1 MSSTAPR
8 VLHKFAAPSVHDVR
22 ATSAILLIHGS
33 YAPSEPSA
41 SRARRT
47 IVARTARGASD
58 RRATEKGA
66 ARSPG
71 PAEPCAARPRG
82 RVFRERRLRARLPD
96 AAHCPPIQLPAVPK
110 AAAPLRPE
118 TPQGNRRLAA
128 DLDPDWIADSPAAPD
143 GLPPR
148 AGGVSVARSRSDLE
162 RHRLRERVRSLEAQ
176 LRSQAELDA
185 LVAQVQDRQ
194 EERRVQDAALID
206 TQHELELSRDRHA
219 ELYDFAPVALASLD
233 SSGLIEAINIAGARV
248 LGRERAEVIGF
259 PLATFVAK
267 PWRRIL
273 RDYLAACRREGAPAA
288 SVDLEFD
295 ASGGGTLPIELCC
308 KRFTPH
314 GGAPIYFAALV
325 DLSERR
331 RADADRVR
339 ADADRLRADADQARV
354 ERQESVA
361 RAANEAKDRFLAV
374 LSHELRTPLTPV
386 LLTLDRLAQL
396 TGDEVELR
404 KGLET
409 IRRNLN
415 VETHLIDDLL
425 DLTRIARNKLHL
437 TADVVDLHSALDH
450 AIEMC
455 GAEAARA
462 GLSLEVDLADGK
474 PFVRGDGTRLRQV
487 FWNLLSNA
495 IRYTP
500 SGGVVRVRSRVFGN
514 QIGIDVSDTGRGI
527 ALEDLDRVFSAFEQ
541 VGHDPILSG
550 LGLGLAICRG
560 LVEAHGGKI
569 RAASPGS
576 GRGAT
581 FSVAL
586 PTCAAPAQRVERR
599 PEVSPH
605 RGLRILVVEDNADT
619 AEALGV
625 LLRLQGHVVRLAHS
639 LVEARR
645 VRPEGFDVLLS
656 DLHLPDGSGLDL
668 LRELVAERPIH
679 AIAMSGYGTESDVR
693 RSRDAGFERHLV
705 KPVSI
710 ESVIEAIEF
719 VAPLAAAGRTREI
732 LST

>member
-1 MSSTAPR
+1 M
-8 VLHKFAAPSVHDVR
+8 
-22 ATSAILLIHGS
+22 
-33 YAPSEPSA
+33 
-41 SRARRT
+41 
-47 IVARTARGASD
+47 
-58 RRATEKGA
+58 
-66 ARSPG
+66 
-71 PAEPCAARPRG
+71 
-82 RVFRERRLRARLPD
+82 
-96 AAHCPPIQLPAVPK
+96 
-110 AAAPLRPE
+110 
-118 TPQGNRRLAA
+118 
-128 DLDPDWIADSPAAPD
+128 
-143 GLPPR
+143 
-148 AGGVSVARSRSDLE
+148 ARSRSNDLE
-162 RHRLRERVRSLEAQ
+162 RHRLRERVRSLEAR
-176 LRSQAELDA
+176 LRSQAEIDA
-185 LVAQVQDRQ
+185 LIGQIQDRQ
-194 EERRVQDAALID
+194 EETRVQDAAFLD

-233 SSGLIEAINIAGARV
+233 STGLIEAINVAGARV

-259 PLATFVAK
+259 PLAAFVAR

-273 RDYLAACRREGAPAA
+273 IDYLAACRRQDAPVG
-288 SVDLEFD
+288 SVALEFD
-295 ASGGGTLPIELCC
+295 ASGGRTLPIELCC

-331 RADADRVR
+331 RADADR
-339 ADADRLRADADQARV
+339 LRADADQARV
-354 ERQESVA
+354 EHQESVA

-386 LLTLDRLAQL
+386 MLTLDRLALL

-425 DLTRIARNKLHL
+425 DLTRIERNKLHL
-437 TADVVDLHSALDH
+437 AADVVDLHSALDH

-455 GAEAARA
+455 QAEAARA
-462 GLSLEVDLADGK
+462 GLSLEFDLADGK
-474 PFVRGDGTRLRQV
+474 PFVHGDGTRLRQV

-500 SGGVVRVRSRVFGN
+500 PGGVVRVRSRVFGK
-514 QIGIDVSDTGRGI
+514 QIGIDVSDTGRGV
-527 ALEDLDRVFSAFEQ
+527 ALEDLERVFSAFEQ

-569 RAASPGS
+569 RATSAGP

-581 FSVAL
+581 FTVLL
-586 PTCAAPAQRVERR
+586 PTCAAPAHRVDGR
-599 PEVSPH
+599 PEVAPH

-625 LLRLQGHVVRLAHS
+625 LLRMHGYVVRLAHS

-668 LRELVAERPIH
+668 LRELVAEAPIH

-710 ESVIEAIEF
+710 ESVIEAIER
-719 VAPLAAAGRTREI
+719 VAPVAAPGRTREI
-732 LST
+732 LSAGAPPTPDEPRH